1 MRRSASEI
9 IRNLE
14 QRIARLEGSKSQRT
28 AGGFYGDTTKIDN
41 NKCVIMLETY
51 DSSETFDYCFMH
63 LDSGVLNSA
72 VKSFMSDMQKGQKLG
87 IVEYARITSKSGSCV
102 CIRVEMSEDWDQ
114 MDSRLSDWLMKHC
127 WERPN
132 TINIG

>member
-1 MRRSASEI
+1 MRRSASET

-14 QRIARLEGSKSQRT
+14 NRIARLESLKTSKT
-28 AGGFYGDTTKIDN
+28 AGGFFGNTTKIDN

-63 LDSGVLNSA
+63 LNQSVLNSA
-72 VKSFMSDMQKGQKLG
+72 VKSFMSDMKQGQKMG
-87 IVEYARITSKSGSCV
+87 IVETFHVSSKSDSCV
-102 CIRVEMSEDWDQ
+102 CIEIEMSSDWDQ
-114 MDSRLSDWLMKHC
+114 MDSNLSDWQMKHC